1 MYPLKLLSLLQGH
14 RVEDQVGF
22 HQSGIRLVQEGYLQ
36 EYQALPFL
44 AADGLGA
51 NNSVYESI
59 LQTAKQ
65 MEPDFVFFQYF
76 HFHRIPDPSQL
87 VASLRK
93 LPSRPVIFSSGG
105 DSFGRWTRPVPPSLR
120 TLSRIGDL
128 TFLTGMGYVADD
140 LVRSG
145 GQNIALMPHG
155 FCPVRF
161 STTPDQAETSQ
172 VDWEIVC
179 VANNYHVKNP
189 FSYIYHHKKNRTHEV
204 QALSRRYGKKFALFG
219 RGWEGFA
226 EWRGPLPYEQQGQ
239 IFRSSKVV
247 IGGHPGGS
255 MDYYLSDREFIAL
268 SSGVP
273 FVEYQTPRI
282 EKLFRPNEH
291 WYLYKDQKEMMRI
304 VDNLLGSFSSEA
316 KKKAE
321 KTEAYTRAKHSN
333 YHRLKEMVGI
343 ARDFREA
350 QRKRPWRPS
359 GLAFLL
365 PEINWDD
372 EQNYALKGW
381 A

>member
-1 MYPLKLLSLLQGH
+1 LKLLSLLQGH

-22 HQSGIRLVQEGYLQ
+22 HQSGARLVQEGYLQ
-36 EYQALPFL
+36 EYQAVPFL
-44 AADGLGA
+44 AADGLDA
-51 NNSVYESI
+51 DNPVYESI
-59 LQTAKQ
+59 LETAKK
-65 MEPDFVFFQYF
+65 MEPDYIFFQYF

-87 VASLRK
+87 VAGLRK

-105 DSFGRWTRPVPPSLR
+105 DSFGRWTRPVPSSLR

-128 TFLTGMGYVADD
+128 TFLSGMGHVADD
-140 LVRSG
+140 LVRSE

-161 STTPDQAETSQ
+161 STTPEKAETSQ

-189 FSYIYHHKKNRTHEV
+189 FSYIYQHKKDRIREV

-226 EWRGPLPYEQQGQ
+226 GWRGPLPYEKQGQ

-268 SSGVP
+268 SSGAP
-273 FVEYQTPRI
+273 FVEYQSPRI

-291 WYLYKDQKEMMRI
+291 WYLYKDNSEMLRI
-304 VDNLLGSFSSEA
+304 VDNLLGSFSDEA
-316 KKKAE
+316 RQKAA

-333 YHRLKEMVGI
+333 YHRLKEMLRI
-343 ARDFREA
+343 ARDYREA
-350 QRKRPWRPS
+350 PKKDPWRPS

-365 PEINWDD
+365 PETNWDD
-372 EQNYALKGW
+372 EKNYALKGW